1 MAEEETPCQ
10 KERWNSCCCS
20 CEWQYVD
27 RSHPGTDGK
36 SCTNT
41 RGYICAEPNLGYH
54 SEWFEHGMCECWNQ
68 RPDRPEEDDT
78 NDIRH
83 YEIEQW
89 DARYTKRDS
98 MPSYWRL
105 KRKG

>member
-1 MAEEETPCQ
+1 MAKSECQ
-10 KERWNSCCCS
+10 LERWNSCCCT

-41 RGYICAEPNLGYH
+41 RGYICAEPSMGYH
-54 SEWFEHGMCECWNQ
+54 SGWYEHSMCECWNK
-68 RPDRPEEDDT
+68 RPDRPEEDT

-98 MPSYWRL
+98 MPTFWRL
-105 KRKG
+105 QRESK